1 MVTNPEKIVLTYENL
16 IEMPNDRQRYE
27 IVDGELYVTA
37 TPNISHQTAVT
48 NLTTVLNVHGRAH
61 RLGRVFTAPC
71 DVILEDTTVVEP
83 DIIFVAEA
91 RKDIIL
97 PQHIRGAPDL
107 VVEVLSLWTARTDR
121 EVKRQAY
128 ARHGIPWYWLLDP
141 DRQAFTAH
149 ALIDGSYQQVAI
161 AHENEHVSAD
171 PFPNLDID
179 LGEIWYA

>member
-1 MVTNPEKIVLTYENL
+1 MATNPGKIVLTYEHL

-37 TPNISHQTAVT
+37 APSTSHQAAVT
-48 NLTTVLNVHGRAH
+48 NLTAILVVHVRAH

-71 DVILEDTTVVEP
+71 DVILEDTTAVEP

-97 PQHIRGAPDL
+97 PLHIRGAPDL
-107 VVEVLSLWTARTDR
+107 VVEVLSRWTARTDR

-128 ARHGIPWYWLLDP
+128 ARHGIPYYWLLDP
-141 DRQAFTAH
+141 DRQVFTAN
-149 ALIDGSYQQVAI
+149 ALVDGEYREVAV
-161 AHENEHVSAD
+161 ARENEQISAD
-171 PFPNLDID
+171 PFPD
-179 LGEIWYA
+179 LVIELSEIWYS